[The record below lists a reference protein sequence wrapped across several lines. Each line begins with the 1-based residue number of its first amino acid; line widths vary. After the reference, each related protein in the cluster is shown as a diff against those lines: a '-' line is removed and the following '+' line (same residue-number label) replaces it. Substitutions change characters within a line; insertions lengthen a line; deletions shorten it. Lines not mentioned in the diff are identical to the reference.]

1 MADYL
6 VKDVMHSNPLSVHT
20 GESLVDVVEKMA
32 NSNVMGMPVVD
43 EQGEVVGFIS
53 EQDCIQSILATSYFC
68 EGNPVVAD
76 VMSRA
81 LLTVRPGDSV
91 VDLARR
97 MGRDKPK
104 VYPVVEAGKLVGLI
118 TRADVLK
125 ALRSEVLACN
135 SGDGRRRQGTA

>member
-6 VKDVMHSNPLSVHT
+6 VKDVMHPNPVSAHID
-20 GESLVDVVEKMA
+20 ESLVDVVEKMA
-32 NSNVMGMPVVD
+32 SSNVMGMPVVD
-43 EQGEVVGFIS
+43 EHDRVVGFIS

-81 LLTVRPGDSV
+81 LLTVRPNDSV

-104 VYPVVEAGKLVGLI
+104 VYPVVEDSVLVGLI

-125 ALRSEVLACN
+125 ALRREVLACHHT
-135 SGDGRRRQGTA
+135 DARRRQGTA